1 MKTSRSGLTVIE
13 TIVVIGIIGI
23 LLAILIPAVQSARET
38 ARRVAN
44 QGQMDVLTAWRIL
57 GQKQVD
63 ENVLEAHQRLIPTV
77 IL

>member
-1 MKTSRSGLTVIE
+1 METSRSGLTVIE

-23 LLAILIPAVQSARET
+23 LLAILIPAVQSARES

-44 QGQMDVLTAWRIL
+44 QGQMAVLTAGRIL